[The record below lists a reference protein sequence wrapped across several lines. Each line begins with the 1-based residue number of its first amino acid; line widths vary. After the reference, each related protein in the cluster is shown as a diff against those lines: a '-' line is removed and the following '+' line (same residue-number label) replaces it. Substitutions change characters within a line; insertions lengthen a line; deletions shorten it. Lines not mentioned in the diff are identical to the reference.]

1 MKNAK
6 NSTLFNYAYL
16 SAASYSDL
24 VDALNGNGAVKKET
38 SIEEAIGLF
47 IKKEIGSELTNWI
60 KSNYKVMSQ
69 WRDSNNSNY
78 NEINE
83 MAILENKDNS
93 GFSATLFRA
102 KDDYKS
108 NTSKY
113 ILAFRGTKGPGDIF
127 KTDVGDI
134 VLDGLAYEQIIDLYN
149 YWQQLRTEKGKTY
162 KAAYVYDIEKELE
175 ALKKQELDLSTAIDK
190 QQEVALIRKKI
201 KEIKDIEE
209 SNKFFS
215 FHELSS
221 KKIHDDDSAT
231 FLGKFYI
238 DFRDSSE
245 VYKNKEHIYGLGL
258 LSNDDKIDIA
268 GHSLGGHL
276 AMAFYRLFPEV
287 VEHAWGFNG
296 AGYGKKDN
304 PKNFF
309 EALSKAKGDVYSN
322 NKGIIN
328 LIGSKGPNVV
338 TNDVYLRQP
347 LEHYESFT
355 EDWIIA
361 GGGVLGH
368 GMMPMVQTS
377 AVLSLFASLDSNLDK
392 MAIKDFLE
400 KMNPLL
406 EISSSDDDV
415 TIETILNKLSLQ
427 LTGNNPNLTEGNN
440 LGIYNT
446 IAILQDIIS
455 GSKDRENLLG
465 KLKLFVNLPQ
475 NNNNL
480 ILKASTKEGM
490 LNAMF

>member
-1 MKNAK
+1 MKNIK

-24 VDALNGNGAVKKET
+24 VDALSTSDTVEKKIA
-38 SIEEAIGLF
+38 IEKAIGHSM
-47 IKKEIGSELTNWI
+47 KEEVGSKLTDWI
-60 KSNYKVMSQ
+60 TSHYDIISQ

-78 NEINE
+78 NDINE
-83 MAILENKDNS
+83 KVILKNKDNS
-93 GFSATLFRA
+93 GFSATLFRV

-113 ILAFRGTKGPGDIF
+113 ILAFRGTKGSGDIF
-127 KTDVGDI
+127 NTDIGDI

-175 ALKKQELDLSTAIDK
+175 ALKKQELDLSAAIDK

-209 SNKFFS
+209 GNKFFY
-215 FHELSS
+215 FHELNS

-304 PKNFF
+304 PKIFLKPYLKQREMF
-309 EALSKAKGDVYSN
+309 IQ
-322 NKGIIN
+322 IIKEL
-328 LIGSKGPNVV
+328 LI
-338 TNDVYLRQP
+338 
-347 LEHYESFT
+347 
-355 EDWIIA
+355 
-361 GGGVLGH
+361 
-368 GMMPMVQTS
+368 
-377 AVLSLFASLDSNLDK
+377 
-392 MAIKDFLE
+392 
-400 KMNPLL
+400 
-406 EISSSDDDV
+406 
-415 TIETILNKLSLQ
+415 
-427 LTGNNPNLTEGNN
+427 
-440 LGIYNT
+440 
-446 IAILQDIIS
+446 
-455 GSKDRENLLG
+455 
-465 KLKLFVNLPQ
+465 
-475 NNNNL
+475 
-480 ILKASTKEGM
+480 
-490 LNAMF
+490 